1 MSANGEWLLTV
12 RDSFSAAHSLR
23 NYQGKCEAVHGHNF
37 QVSLTVAGSELVP
50 ETEYLVDFG
59 DLKKALKEAL
69 APLDHCYLNEVPP
82 FDRLNVTSEN
92 LARHIFL
99 ECRKRLERPGLRV
112 IQVGVA
118 ETDRQEAVYREASG
132 RLE

>member
-1 MSANGEWLLTV
+1 MTGQWRLTV

-23 NYQGKCEAVHGHNF
+23 HYQGKCESVHGHNF

-50 ETEYLVDFG
+50 GTEFLVDFG
-59 DLKKALKEAL
+59 ALKKALREAL
-69 APLDHCYLNEVPP
+69 APLDHRFLNEVPP
-82 FDRLNVTSEN
+82 FDVQNVTSEN

-112 IQVGVA
+112 IQATVA
-118 ETDRQEAVYREASG
+118 ETPFQEAVYEEPPEG
-132 RLE
+132 RAE